1 VKINKLSN
9 LTNLL
14 KDMQSAI
21 LAFSGGVDSAFLLK
35 VMQLAGMRAIAVTA
49 VSEIMPRQEALS
61 AKKTTEEIGIEHR
74 VIRTDELRNE
84 NFIRNT
90 PERCFICKD
99 ERFRQISALTLN
111 EGFKFIIDG
120 SNSDD
125 LDDYRPGAKAAARYG
140 VRSPLI
146 EAGYSKKDVRKHAK
160 KLGLAVW
167 NKPSSPCLATRIPY
181 GHRITIEAL
190 KRIEKSEKFL
200 ASLGFVNVRVRDH
213 YPLARIE
220 VDEKEIDLLLNPEKR
235 KTINGILKSFG
246 YASVSIDLEGFKSG
260 SMNSLLKS

>member
-14 KDMQSAI
+14 KDMQSAV

-35 VMQLAGMRAIAVTA
+35 VMQLAGIRAVAVTA

-61 AKKTTEEIGIEHR
+61 AKKIAEEIGIEHR
-74 VIRTDELRNE
+74 VIRTDEIRNE

-90 PERCFICKD
+90 PERCFFCKD
-99 ERFRQISALTLN
+99 ERFRQISDLASK
-111 EGFKFIIDG
+111 EGFRFVIDG

-146 EAGYSKKDVRKHAK
+146 EAGHSKKDVRKYAK

-181 GHRITIEAL
+181 GRTITIEAL
-190 KRIEKSEKFL
+190 KRIEKSEEFL
-200 ASLGFVNVRVRDH
+200 ASLGFINVRVRDH

-220 VDEKEIDLLLNPEKR
+220 AEKKEIDLLLNPKKR
-235 KTINGILKSFG
+235 KMINGKLKSFG
-246 YASVSIDLEGFKSG
+246 YASVSLDLEGFKSG

>member
-14 KDMQSAI
+14 KDMQSAV

-35 VMQLAGMRAIAVTA
+35 VMQLSGMRAIAVTA
-49 VSEIMPRQEALS
+49 VSETMPRQEALS
-61 AKKTTEEIGIEHR
+61 AIKMAEEIGIEHR
-74 VIRTDELRNE
+74 TIRTDELRNE
-84 NFIRNT
+84 NFIGNT
-90 PERCFICKD
+90 PERCFFCKD
-99 ERFRQISALTLN
+99 ERFRQISDLASK
-111 EGFKFIIDG
+111 EGFRFILDG

-125 LDDYRPGAKAAARYG
+125 LDDYRPGTKAAAKYG

-146 EAGYSKKDVRKHAK
+146 EAGHSKKDVRKYAK

-181 GHRITIEAL
+181 GRRITVEAL
-190 KRIEKSEKFL
+190 KRIEKSEEFL
-200 ASLGFVNVRVRDH
+200 ASIGFTNVRVRDH

-220 VDEKEIDLLLNPEKR
+220 VEKKEIDMLLDPERRKR
-235 KTINGILKSFG
+235 INGKLKSFG
-246 YASVSIDLEGFKSG
+246 YASVSLDLEGYKSG
-260 SMNSLLKS
+260 GMNSLLKS